1 MSDDDGWIYG
11 DGYTNN
17 TDADDDGA
25 IIDPDAPL
33 FLGTLSFCVC
43 SLLLL
48 PIFIAIG
55 NRRARLRRAQKFWR
69 NQGQNS
75 AANNNLDTLIAERT
89 SFDQYP
95 SDGLC
100 GCTDAVEDFLDKD
113 VADIAV
119 CNNNCFSMCN
129 DKSKESYVTN
139 NEIISSDNDEVGCN
153 NCFSMCY
160 DPPENSQEISDIRVH
175 QPLHMNFQPPCTN
188 TCTSPSR
195 KRKSMDD
202 EGLEESKR
210 TKRNSIH
217 DSPCSIRLV
226 KQPSFCVG
234 TDQPDERSMTPPRPP
249 DSPSPKFK
257 KKNRLSYK
265 RAVNKYKR
273 AVNAV
278 TKKKP
283 IRPLSQ
289 DANVPKVTFLDGGF
303 YTPGNV
309 RLHHQILQS
318 QIDREHMLAKR
329 RREEK
334 KAAANAYIP
343 PTVDVHLSVSFDNTD
358 DKSVHTNVSSIGDED
373 VTNDLDV
380 VWGTNSPYHPSKRK
394 QIWDAIVRIA
404 RFDHESKRLVK
415 LMAPFTVTALVCNMF
430 AIIDIAIIS
439 AMLGG
444 EILSAYLVTGYF
456 LSMAHQVSTGFT

>member
-11 DGYTNN
+11 EGYTN
-17 TDADDDGA
+17 TTDDDGA
-25 IIDPDAPL
+25 IIDPGAPL
-33 FLGTLSFCVC
+33 FLGTLSFCVF

-55 NRRARLRRAQKFWR
+55 NRRARLRRAQKLWS
-69 NQGQNS
+69 NQGQGS
-75 AANNNLDTLIAERT
+75 AANNNLDTLIAEKT

-129 DKSKESYVTN
+129 DKSKESYWTN

-160 DPPENSQEISDIRVH
+160 DPPENSQEISAIRVH

-234 TDQPDERSMTPPRPP
+234 TDEGSMTPPRPP
-249 DSPSPKFK
+249 DSPSPNFK
-257 KKNRLSYK
+257 KKKRLSYK

-303 YTPGNV
+303 YAPGNV

-318 QIDREHMLAKR
+318 QIDREHKLAKR

-334 KAAANAYIP
+334 KAAAKAYIP
-343 PTVDVHLSVSFDNTD
+343 PTVDVHMSVSYDNTD
-358 DKSVHTNVSSIGDED
+358 DKSVQTNVSSIGDED
-373 VTNDLDV
+373 VLTNDLDV

-415 LMAPFTVTALVCNMF
+415 LMAPYTVTALVCNMF

-456 LSMAHQVSTGFT
+456 LSMAHQVSKGFT

>member
-1 MSDDDGWIYG
+1 MSDDDNWIYG
-11 DGYTNN
+11 DGN
-17 TDADDDGA
+17 TDTTDDDGA
-25 IIDPDAPL
+25 IIDPGTPL
-33 FLGTLSFCVC
+33 FLGTLSFCVF

-55 NRRARLRRAQKFWR
+55 NRRARLRRAQKLWS
-69 NQGQNS
+69 N
-75 AANNNLDTLIAERT
+75 NNNLDTLIAEAT
-89 SFDQYP
+89 TYDQYP
-95 SDGLC
+95 ADGLC

-119 CNNNCFSMCN
+119 CNNNCFSVCN

-139 NEIISSDNDEVGCN
+139 NEISSDNDEVGCN

-160 DPPENSQEISDIRVH
+160 DPPENSQDISAIRVH
-175 QPLHMNFQPPCTN
+175 QPLHMNFQPPCSN

-195 KRKSMDD
+195 KRKSMNDD
-202 EGLEESKR
+202 DIPYNMGLEESKR

-217 DSPCSIRLV
+217 DSPCSIILV
-226 KQPSFCVG
+226 EQPSFCVG
-234 TDQPDERSMTPPRPP
+234 TDEGSITPPRPP
-249 DSPSPKFK
+249 DSPSAKFK
-257 KKNRLSYK
+257 KKKRLSYK
-265 RAVNKYKR
+265 RAVKKYKR
-273 AVNAV
+273 AVDTV

-289 DANVPKVTFLDGGF
+289 ENVPEVTFLDGGF
-303 YTPGNV
+303 YAPGNV

-318 QIDREHMLAKR
+318 QIDREHKLAKR

-334 KAAANAYIP
+334 KAAAKAYIP
-343 PTVDVHLSVSFDNTD
+343 PTVDVHMSVSYDNMD
-358 DKSVHTNVSSIGDED
+358 DKSIHTNVSSIGDED
-373 VTNDLDV
+373 VNDLDV

-394 QIWDAIVRIA
+394 QIWDTIVRIA

-415 LMAPFTVTALVCNMF
+415 LMAPYTVTALVCNMF

-456 LSMAHQVSTGFT
+456 LSMAHQVSKGFT